1 MSVTC
6 TGLSLA
12 SKFSANNAASCAIPN
27 TLVLLHSK
35 HVVGPHHFIVFM
47 FQNVAVPNV
56 PASVALEP
64 RNDPRHHTRMRLHGV
79 FPTGFVQR
87 WRHSCAHVLD
97 SASLVVV
104 LRLKGPAVEDL
115 KSDQVEVNRMRV
127 IRKVQQ
133 VPDLDG
139 I

>member
-1 MSVTC
+1 
-6 TGLSLA
+6 
-12 SKFSANNAASCAIPN
+12 
-27 TLVLLHSK
+27 
-35 HVVGPHHFIVFM
+35 M
-47 FQNVAVPNV
+47 FQNVAMPDI
-56 PASVALEP
+56 AAGVALEP
-64 RNDPRHHTRMRLHGV
+64 YNDSRDHSRMRLHGV
-79 FPTGFVQR
+79 FPTGFVRR
-87 WRHSCAHVLD
+87 WRHSCADVLD
-97 SASLVVV
+97 SSSLVVV